1 MARTAH
7 HMSYARA
14 RNGRPWRTFV
24 VHDLR
29 YSAACLAVEGKRPQP
44 ELVRRVVEIYRFPRA
59 FNDDPMVSWMARI
72 AERKARRRCRRELR
86 WGDATPARHR
96 HGAVY
101 DAW

>member
-7 HMSYARA
+7 HMSYRRERVGRA
-14 RNGRPWRTFV
+14 WRKVV

-29 YSAACLAVEGKRPQP
+29 YSARSLAVEGKRPKP
-44 ELVRRVVEIYRFPRA
+44 ELVRRVVEIYDFPRA
-59 FNDDPMVSWMARI
+59 FNAARTVGWMARI
-72 AERKARRRCRRELR
+72 AERKARRKCRRELR
-86 WGDATPARHR
+86 WGDAEPTRHR

>member
-7 HMSYARA
+7 HLSYARE
-14 RNGRPWRTFV
+14 RSGRPWRKFV

-29 YSAACLAVEGKRPQP
+29 YSAKCLAVEGERPQP
-44 ELVRRVVEIYRFPRA
+44 ALVRRVVEIYQFPRA
-59 FNDDPMVSWMARI
+59 FNDDRMVGRMARI
-72 AERKARRRCRRELR
+72 AERKARRKCRRELR
-86 WGDATPARHR
+86 WGDATPTRHR